1 MRISRI
7 DGMIMKKIMISASL
21 VLSAS
26 LAAQNLDPTV
36 EVSREYE
43 GKLIEVHKPALTMSV
58 PDTLHRFDLDF
69 DYSVFDNPY
78 KGSYEFSPYAME
90 MMPSSSGKASKTFYL
105 RAGAGYT
112 LHPVLD
118 VLWSPLRKKAFSMD
132 LYATHRSYVGGYRAV
147 GQRPSW
153 KGYDLLTK
161 AGADFG
167 YDWKKAVMDFGA
179 SYNGVADK
187 DYRGQRAFNA
197 LDAYARVKSKSLR
210 AGNFSYDV
218 GLTYRFAEDN
228 ARRIAGMPLSEH
240 DFGIDVSFG
249 PDFKKHK
256 VLFDLGVD
264 MVSYAG
270 TLTSTTGRFWLIP
283 HYLYEK
289 GLLELDLGVRVSAAI
304 SSGTV
309 FTTGGQFVYPDLHMN
324 LDLIPD
330 ALRLYFHIGGGER
343 LNTYSSLIDSN
354 HHVDFSYGLDGYASL
369 MDVTVE
375 RVSAVA
381 GLAGR
386 ITNFFSYDLSGGY
399 INYGNALLDA
409 ALKAEDGLFRPGV
422 GYSPYQK
429 AFVSLDCGLN
439 VRNFCLDAVLG
450 YVHAWGI
457 HGASLMSPSS
467 FEGNVSLTYG
477 WRKRIN
483 AGIDCD
489 FASARTSAVGFR
501 MPGYADLGICAEYV
515 SSRRL
520 SFWIRGGN
528 LLDMEIQRNLM
539 YAEKGINFTAGICL
553 SL

>member
-1 MRISRI
+1 MQISRI
-7 DGMIMKKIMISASL
+7 DGMIMKKMIILASL
-21 VLSAS
+21 VISTS
-26 LAAQNLDPTV
+26 LAAQDLDPTV

-43 GKLIEVHKPALTMSV
+43 GKLIEVHKPALEMSV

-90 MMPSSSGKASKTFYL
+90 MMPSSSGGAPKTFYL

-112 LHPVLD
+112 LHPTLD
-118 VLWSPLRKKAFSMD
+118 VLWAPLKKKAFSMD
-132 LYATHRSYVGGYRAV
+132 LYATHRSYVGGYRAI
-147 GQRPSW
+147 GKRSAW

-161 AGADFG
+161 VGADFG

-179 SYNGVADK
+179 SYYGIADK
-187 DYRGQRAFNA
+187 DFRGQRTFNA
-197 LDAYARVKSKSLR
+197 LDAYASVKSKSLWTR
-210 AGNFSYDV
+210 NFSYDV
-218 GLTYRFAEDN
+218 GFTYRFAEDM
-228 ARRIAGMPLSEH
+228 AGRVSDMPLSEH

-249 PDFKKHK
+249 PNFRKHK

-264 MVSYAG
+264 LVSYEGPLA
-270 TLTSTTGRFWLIP
+270 STVGRFYLIP
-283 HYLYEK
+283 HYLYER
-289 GLLELDLGVRVSAAI
+289 GLLELDLGVRVSAAV
-304 SSGTV
+304 SSGTS
-309 FTTGGQFVYPDLHMN
+309 FRTGGQYVYPDLRMN
-324 LDLIPD
+324 LNLIPD
-330 ALRLYFHIGGGER
+330 ALRLYVHIGGGEK
-343 LNTYSSLIDSN
+343 LNTYSSLVDSN
-354 HHVDFSYGLDGYASL
+354 HHVDLSYGLGGYASL

-381 GLAGR
+381 GVAGR
-386 ITNFFSYDLSGGY
+386 ITNFFSYNLRGGY
-399 INYGNALLDA
+399 INYRNALLDA
-409 ALKAEDGLFRPGV
+409 AVKAEDGLFMPGT
-422 GYSPYQK
+422 GYSSYEK

-439 VRNFCLDAVLG
+439 VRDFCLEAVLG

-457 HGASLMSPSS
+457 SKSVLLGPSS
-467 FEGNVSLTYG
+467 FEGNVSLTYD

-489 FASARTSAVGFR
+489 FASARMSAGGFR
-501 MPGYADLGICAEYV
+501 MPGYADLGISAEYV

-528 LLDMEIQRNLM
+528 LLNMEIQRNLM

>member
-1 MRISRI
+1 
-7 DGMIMKKIMISASL
+7 MKKIMILASL

-43 GKLIEVHKPALTMSV
+43 GKLIEVHKPALEMSV

-69 DYSVFDNPY
+69 DYSVFENPY

-90 MMPSSSGKASKTFYL
+90 MIPSSSGTAPRTFYL

-118 VLWSPLRKKAFSMD
+118 VLWSPLKKKAFNVD
-132 LYATHRSYVGGYRAV
+132 VYATHRSYVGGYRAV
-147 GQRPSW
+147 GQRPAW

-179 SYNGVADK
+179 SYYGVVDK
-187 DYRGQRAFNA
+187 DYRGRRAFNA
-197 LDAYARVKSKSLR
+197 LDAYAGVKSKSLW
-210 AGNFSYDV
+210 AGNFSYDLD
-218 GLTYRFAEDN
+218 LTYRFAEDN
-228 ARRIAGMPLSEH
+228 ARRLTGTPLSEH
-240 DFGIDVSFG
+240 DFGIDLSFG

-256 VLFDLGVD
+256 VLFDVGVGV
-264 MVSYAG
+264 VSYAG
-270 TLTSTTGRFWLIP
+270 AFTSTAGRFWLIP

-304 SSGTV
+304 SSGTA
-309 FTTGGQFVYPDLHMN
+309 FRTGGQFVYPDLHMN
-324 LDLIPD
+324 LNLIHD
-330 ALRLYFHIGGGER
+330 ALRLYAHVGGGER
-343 LNTYSSLIDSN
+343 LNTYSSLIDGN
-354 HHVDFSYGLDGYASL
+354 HHMDFSYGLDGYASL

-399 INYGNALLDA
+399 VNYGNALLDA
-409 ALKAEDGLFRPGV
+409 AVQTEDGLFMPGA

-429 AFVSLDCGLN
+429 AFVSLDCGLS
-439 VRNFCLDAVLG
+439 VSDFRFDAVLG
-450 YVHAWGI
+450 YVHVWGI
-457 HGASLMSPSS
+457 RGDSLMSPSS
-467 FEGNVSLTYG
+467 FEGKVSLTYD

-501 MPGYADLGICAEYV
+501 MPGYADLGLYAEYV
-515 SSRRL
+515 GSRRM

-528 LLDMEIQRNLM
+528 LLNMEIQRNLM
-539 YAEKGINFTAGICL
+539 YAERGINFTAGICL